1 MTSSFVFSLCLCVY
15 YVNANPIILF
25 SDGCSM
31 SSQTGVTLKTLMQAH
46 NVDFEP
52 GLVWDSNDRLNSTHF
67 KYGWE
72 LETNNRPIAK
82 IAKIMKDHPTLVGK
96 LPPGIHSKPE
106 IRKLLRETKART
118 VLIQRRNSL
127 NLLLCMIHDCFGKFS
142 FATTQFLNGSKS
154 KLCFARRSSPERT
167 YVRIWNTQKFFKGL
181 RKWVEKKK
189 KDAKNYKNFAEQVEH
204 RVANQARGPI
214 YTEDLLAFTSRIGLN
229 TSLNA
234 WSAMFRQLGL
244 VYTRSI
250 ARSVLEPHIG
260 THEPHNYQPVIHPLS
275 LEEFERAL
283 MKSTYSGFAH

>member
-1 MTSSFVFSLCLCVY
+1 MTSSFVFSLCLCMY

-25 SDGCSM
+25 SQGCSM
-31 SSQTGVTLKTLMQAH
+31 SSSTGVTLKALMRAH

-52 GLVWDSNDRLNSTHF
+52 GLVWDSNDRLNATHF
-67 KYGWE
+67 KYTWE
-72 LETNNRPIAK
+72 LGKDKEKNIAK
-82 IAKIMKDHPTLVGK
+82 TMKDHPTLVGK
-96 LPPGIHSKPE
+96 LPCKYE
-106 IRKLLRETKART
+106 NWIRKLLRETKART

-127 NLLLCMIHDCFGKFS
+127 NLLLCTIHDCFGKFS
-142 FATTQFLNGSKS
+142 YATTQFLNGSKS
-154 KLCFARRSSPERT
+154 KLCFGRRSSPERT
-167 YVRIWNTQKFFKGL
+167 YVRIWNTQKFFKEL
-181 RKWVEKKK
+181 RRRVEKKK
-189 KDAKNYKNFAEQVEH
+189 KEAKNYNNFAEQMEH

-283 MKSTYSGFAH
+283 MKSPYSGFAY

>member
-1 MTSSFVFSLCLCVY
+1 
-15 YVNANPIILF
+15 
-25 SDGCSM
+25 M
-31 SSQTGVTLKTLMQAH
+31 SSQTGVTLKALMQAH

-67 KYGWE
+67 KYVWE
-72 LETNNRPIAK
+72 LGKGRTKNIAK
-82 IAKIMKDHPTLVGK
+82 FMKDHPTLVGK
-96 LPPGIHSKPE
+96 LPCKYGKW

-127 NLLLCMIHDCFGKFS
+127 NLLLCRIHDCFGKFS
-142 FATTQFLNGSKS
+142 YADTEFLDGSKS
-154 KLCFARRSSPERT
+154 KLCFKRRSSPERT
-167 YVRIWNTQKFFKGL
+167 YVRIWNTQKFFKELG
-181 RKWVEKKK
+181 RRVEKKK
-189 KDAKNYKNFAEQVEH
+189 KEAKNYKNFAEQMEH

-214 YTEDLLAFTSRIGLN
+214 YTEDLMAFTSRRSIGLN

-283 MKSTYSGFAH
+283 MKSPYSGFAY

>member
-1 MTSSFVFSLCLCVY
+1 
-15 YVNANPIILF
+15 VNANPIILF
-25 SDGCSM
+25 SEGCSM
-31 SSQTGVTLKTLMQAH
+31 SSSTGVTLKALMRAH

-52 GLVWDSNDRLNSTHF
+52 GLVWDSNDRLNPTHF

-72 LETNNRPIAK
+72 LGKGRTKNIAK
-82 IAKIMKDHPTLVGK
+82 TMKDHPTLVGK
-96 LPPGIHSKPE
+96 LPCKYE
-106 IRKLLRETKART
+106 NWIRKLLRETKART

-127 NLLLCMIHDCFGKFS
+127 NLLLCVIHDCFGKFS
-142 FATTQFLNGSKS
+142 YATTEFLNGSKS
-154 KLCFARRSSPERT
+154 KLCFKRRSSPERT
-167 YVRIWNTQKFFKGL
+167 YVRIWDTPKFFKELG
-181 RKWVEKKK
+181 RVVHTQNHHIKIYN
-189 KDAKNYKNFAEQVEH
+189 DFAEQMEH

-214 YTEDLLAFTSRIGLN
+214 YSEDLLAFTSRIGLN

-283 MKSTYSGFAH
+283 MKSPYSGFAY

>member
-1 MTSSFVFSLCLCVY
+1 
-15 YVNANPIILF
+15 
-25 SDGCSM
+25 M
-31 SSQTGVTLKTLMQAH
+31 SSQTGVTLKALMQAH

-67 KYGWE
+67 KYVWE
-72 LETNNRPIAK
+72 LGQGRTKNIAK
-82 IAKIMKDHPTLVGK
+82 FMKDHPTLVGK
-96 LPPGIHSKPE
+96 LPCKYGKW

-127 NLLLCMIHDCFGKFS
+127 NLLLCRIHDCFGKFS
-142 FATTQFLNGSKS
+142 YADTELLDGSKS
-154 KLCFARRSSPERT
+154 KLCFKRRSSPERT
-167 YVRIWNTQKFFKGL
+167 YVRIWNTQKFFKELG
-181 RKWVEKKK
+181 RRVEKKK
-189 KDAKNYKNFAEQVEH
+189 KEAKNYNNFAEQMEH

-214 YTEDLLAFTSRIGLN
+214 YTEDLMAFTSRIGLN

-283 MKSTYSGFAH
+283 MKSPYSGFAY

>member
-1 MTSSFVFSLCLCVY
+1 MY

-25 SDGCSM
+25 SEGCSM
-31 SSQTGVTLKTLMQAH
+31 SSQTGVTLKALMQAH

-52 GLVWDSNDRLNSTHF
+52 GHVWDSNERWNSTHF

-72 LETNNRPIAK
+72 LERNNQPIAK
-82 IAKIMKDHPTLVGK
+82 ILKDHPTLVGK
-96 LPPGIHSKPE
+96 LGWKFLNPE
-106 IRKLLRETKART
+106 IQKLLLEMKARI

-127 NLLLCMIHDCFGKFS
+127 NVLLCMIHDCFGKFS
-142 FATTQFLNGSKS
+142 SANTEFLNGSKS
-154 KLCFARRSSPERT
+154 KLCFKRRSSPERT
-167 YVRIWNTQKFFKGL
+167 YVRIWDTPMFFKKLG
-181 RKWVEKKK
+181 RVVHTQNHHIKIYN
-189 KDAKNYKNFAEQVEH
+189 DFAEQMEH

-214 YTEDLLAFTSRIGLN
+214 YTEDLMAFTSRIGLN

-244 VYTRSI
+244 VYTRSV

-283 MKSTYSGFAH
+283 MKSPYSGFAY